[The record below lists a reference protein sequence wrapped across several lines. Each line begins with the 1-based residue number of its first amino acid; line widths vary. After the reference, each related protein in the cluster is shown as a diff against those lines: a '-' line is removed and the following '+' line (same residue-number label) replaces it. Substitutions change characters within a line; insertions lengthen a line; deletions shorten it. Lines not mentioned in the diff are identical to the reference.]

1 MAQAPETQQA
11 AHQVTHQAGGG
22 VSGEA
27 HSVPALNAALVT
39 HLTRIYKAHQHKDSQ
54 TWSEEQVATFLRHV
68 QGDAESDSPL
78 AGRKDLDVSGFLA
91 YIASPASS
99 FIGSAKD
106 QDLSWP
112 LASYFISSSHNTY
125 LTGNQLYSLSST
137 DAYKDVLLRGCRCI
151 EIDVWDGDESDADTS
166 SISSA
171 SDSDKYAKRKERV
184 NKVKEK
190 LPRTLTT
197 RFKDTSLGRR
207 LGHFVE
213 SKTEPKQQPSSS
225 LSPASTHSNS
235 ASGGGG
241 TEAGQ
246 EPKAVLQKSPT
257 PVGAAE
263 PRVYHG
269 YTLTNDVSFRD
280 VCYAVRDNAFTAS
293 DLPLIVS
300 LEVHCRPQQQQCMVD
315 IMQEAFKGYLLPQP
329 EEDATAL
336 PALEALRNKILIK
349 VKYAPPGLEAKV
361 SVSPVDETVGKDEVV
376 PPATAA
382 SDQKPKKKSKI
393 IQALSQLGVFTR
405 GVSFKSLTQPEAAMP
420 THIFSLSEKS
430 VLEVHE
436 KSPKVLFDH
445 NKHFLMRAYPSG
457 LRIKSSNLD
466 PVVFW
471 RKGIQVVALN
481 WQSWDEGIHLNEGM
495 FAGTKGYVLK
505 PEGYRGAKTP
515 GADDATKG
523 ETQAT
528 AVAHRTL
535 DLTVEVLAAQDL
547 PLPPGDDNPKSFRP
561 YVKVEL
567 HVEEPGER
575 HGAGPGDDPSAGPA
589 VETREKEGE
598 YKLKTKTQRGV
609 DPDFAGEP
617 LCFAAVPGVVE
628 ELAFVRVTVRDDE
641 LGRDALAAWACV
653 RLDRL
658 RVGYRVVRLLN
669 AKGMET
675 KGLVLVKISKK
686 LY

>member
-11 AHQVTHQAGGG
+11 AHQAGGG

-27 HSVPALNAALVT
+27 HSVPAFNAALVT
-39 HLTRIYKAHQHKDSQ
+39 HLTRIYKTHQHKDSQ

-68 QGDAESDSPL
+68 QCDVESASPL
-78 AGRKDLDVSGFLA
+78 AGRKELDFNSFLA

-112 LASYFISSSHNTY
+112 LSSYFISSSHNTY
-125 LTGNQLYSLSST
+125 LTGNQLYSLSSIE
-137 DAYKDVLLRGCRCI
+137 AYKNVLLRGCRCV
-151 EIDVWDGDESDADTS
+151 EIDVWDGDDSDADIS

-171 SDSDKYAKRKERV
+171 SDSEKYAKRKERV

-190 LPRTLTT
+190 LSRTLAA
-197 RFKDTSLGRR
+197 RFKDTSLGKR
-207 LGHFVE
+207 LGHFVD
-213 SKTEPKQQPSSS
+213 SKTEPKQQSSAS
-225 LSPASTHSNS
+225 LSPTPTHSSS
-235 ASGGGG
+235 ASGGGAA
-241 TEAGQ
+241 EAGQ
-246 EPKAVLQKSPT
+246 EPEAVLQKSPT
-257 PVGAAE
+257 PEAGVVE

-269 YTLTNDVSFRD
+269 YTLTNDVPFRD
-280 VCYAVRDNAFTAS
+280 VCYAVRDNAFTTS

-329 EEDATAL
+329 EEDAKCL
-336 PALEALRNKILIK
+336 PTPEGLRNKILIK
-349 VKYAPPGLEAKV
+349 VKYAPPGLEAKIPV
-361 SVSPVDETVGKDEVV
+361 AHVDEAAGKDEVA

-382 SDQKPKKKSKI
+382 PDQKPKKKSKI

-420 THIFSLSEKS
+420 THIFSLSEKG

-436 KSPKVLFDH
+436 KSPKALFDH

-481 WQSWDEGIHLNEGM
+481 WQNWDSGMMLQEGM

-505 PEGYRGAKTP
+505 PEGYRGTKTP
-515 GADDATKG
+515 AAGDVTKA
-523 ETQAT
+523 ETQAD
-528 AVAHRTL
+528 VAHRTL
-535 DLTVEVLAAQDL
+535 DLTVEVLAGQDL
-547 PLPPGDDNPKSFRP
+547 PLPPGDDNPKSFQP
-561 YVKVEL
+561 YIKVEL

-575 HGAGPGDDPSAGPA
+575 HGTGPGSPSAAGAAPA

-598 YKLKTKTQRGV
+598 YKLKTKSQRGV

-617 LCFAAVPGVVE
+617 LRFVAVPGVVE

-641 LGRDALAAWACV
+641 LGRDDLAAWACV

-658 RVGYRVVRLLN
+658 RVGYRIVRLLN